1 MRKCLFLIAFISLA
15 CLQSAPQA
23 AHAQSSA
30 QPSIHASAKNKA
42 AKSGTA
48 AQVTSAPQ
56 ASHIQSHGDLAYPAP
71 VAAPQPSFFDQAI
84 DKAGDLVLGA
94 MGHLGIRYKR
104 GGTSPESGFDCSGF
118 VQHVYRNTVGM
129 LLPRTAAE
137 MAAKSTKIDKAE
149 LQPGDLVFFNTLK
162 RAFSH
167 VGIYVGDGKF
177 VHAPASGGVVR
188 VESMNMPYWQTRFN
202 GARRVDNAPA
212 AQAAT
217 PATAVNGEAK
227 STPAV
232 YHPHDANKD
241 AAVQSKEQRDAMD
254 ALIKDLTR
262 N

>member
-1 MRKCLFLIAFISLA
+1 M
-15 CLQSAPQA
+15 
-23 AHAQSSA
+23 
-30 QPSIHASAKNKA
+30 QP
-42 AKSGTA
+42 
-48 AQVTSAPQ
+48 
-56 ASHIQSHGDLAYPAP
+56 HGDLAYPPP
-71 VAAPQPSFFDQAI
+71 VVAPQPSFFDQAI
-84 DKAGDLVLGA
+84 DKAGDLVLSA

-137 MAAKSTKIDKAE
+137 MAANSTKIDKAE

-177 VHAPASGGVVR
+177 VHAPSSGGVVR
-188 VESMNMPYWQTRFN
+188 VESMNIPYWQTRFN
-202 GARRVDNAPA
+202 GARRVDSAPA

-217 PATAVNGEAK
+217 TTTPDTATNGQAQ

-232 YHPHDANKD
+232 YRPQDANKD
-241 AAVQSKEQRDAMD
+241 SAVQSKEQRDAMD